1 MTTGGVRFRRGAG
14 MDNTRG
20 MALRVTAATPLRAR
34 RRRLRRAAPRGTFI
48 WTRSRWG
55 PRSPAAPRVDL
66 PLRDWRSCVPCYA
79 PSTVLTH
86 GANEAPTL
94 NDQNGSGE
102 PYQGKRWIAAHAG
115 GPLRGNRSRPPRP
128 PQATAVAT
136 PPPPRAPEGQAGQCD
151 AAFVGWRPRVGSRH
165 RNVWRATARC
175 VTGRGPPRGRGE
187 SKALSE
193 YTVSA
198 GGRATG
204 PYPKATPI
212 PFLRYI
218 LLRPPF
224 SEGGLEPFC
233 QSPLVLTP
241 PDRPFAGREIV
252 PMIIMMGQA
261 RPLKVGSEVKM
272 AGDRTWERGGGGTVG
287 SPARSPWTRESRRRR
302 GPAGV
307 ARSCSGA
314 PPSPGR

>member
-1 MTTGGVRFRRGAG
+1 MQTWRRGHRETPMTTGGVRFRRGAG

-20 MALRVTAATPLRAR
+20 TALRVTAATPLRAR

-55 PRSPAAPRVDL
+55 PRSPAAPREDL

-151 AAFVGWRPRVGSRH
+151 AAFVGWRRG
-165 RNVWRATARC
+165 WGADTAT
-175 VTGRGPPRGRGE
+175 
-187 SKALSE
+187 S
-193 YTVSA
+193 
-198 GGRATG
+198 GGRQPVA
-204 PYPKATPI
+204 
-212 PFLRYI
+212 
-218 LLRPPF
+218 
-224 SEGGLEPFC
+224 SQGG
-233 QSPLVLTP
+233 
-241 PDRPFAGREIV
+241 
-252 PMIIMMGQA
+252 A
-261 RPLKVGSEVKM
+261 R
-272 AGDRTWERGGGGTVG
+272 RGGG
-287 SPARSPWTRESRRRR
+287 ARARRLVSTQFRLGGVLR
-302 GPAGV
+302 GPT
-307 ARSCSGA
+307 RR
-314 PPSPGR
+314 PPLSPS